1 MEDNSFLK
9 FFITE
14 PVYHIQGE
22 EIIQN
27 KVEEP
32 EMKISKPEP
41 EPEIIKEE
49 VPKEE
54 IKEEIDQPIAIKGS
68 NTKNVI
74 IIVNEPEVEFIS
86 NSNEDFL
93 GKILKAVKL
102 DIKEVGLINAA
113 NNPGLNQHNSM
124 DLEGSKFLLFGIE
137 STKIFK
143 DDFPHYQIIKLESK
157 QFLSG
162 NSLSEIAKDSELKK
176 LLWTALQKLF
186 L

>member
-32 EMKISKPEP
+32 EMKISKPES
-41 EPEIIKEE
+41 EPEIIEE
-49 VPKEE
+49 APKEE
-54 IKEEIDQPIAIKGS
+54 IKEEINQPISIKGS
-68 NTKNVI
+68 NAKNVI

-86 NSNEDFL
+86 DSNEDFL

-137 STKIFK
+137 SAKIFK
-143 DDFPHYQIIKLESK
+143 DNFPHYQIIELESK